1 MESMHSHIH
10 VWLRLSELRISHT
23 FKGLCD
29 REGEFYFVE
38 FSGQGAGRNLE
49 IKSRGTPRA

>member
-38 FSGQGAGRNLE
+38 LSGQGAGRNLE